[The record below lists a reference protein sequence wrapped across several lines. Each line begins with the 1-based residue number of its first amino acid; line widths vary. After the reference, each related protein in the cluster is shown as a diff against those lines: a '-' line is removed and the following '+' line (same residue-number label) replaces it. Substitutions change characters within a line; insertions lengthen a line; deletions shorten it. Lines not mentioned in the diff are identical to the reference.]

1 MADGP
6 LNGVRILEFAGIGP
20 GPYCGQLLADM
31 GANVTVVDRPKRGA
45 VSLERAPDR
54 RGKKSIVIDL
64 KSSEGAAVALDLIA
78 GSDALIEGNRPGV
91 MERLGLGPEAC
102 FARNPALVYGRMT
115 GWGQSGPY
123 ASMAGHDINYL
134 SLTGALQA
142 MGSADRPPFPPLNL
156 VGDFGGGS
164 LFLAMGILA
173 ALLEVKTT
181 GKGRVVD
188 AAITDGV
195 NSMMG
200 FFHGLDAA
208 GRWSDTRGAN
218 WLDGAAPYYRCY
230 ETSDGKYM
238 AVGCIEPQFLAA
250 MLEGLG
256 VSADE
261 YGAQHDETQH
271 VRQAGLLS
279 SIFAKK
285 KQAEWVAVFDG
296 TDACV
301 TPVLSYKEAA
311 SHPHMQARG
320 ALRDVEGVM
329 HPANAPVFDGEP
341 ADLNTAIPSDGGD
354 TRSVLEGAGISAER
368 IAELEALGWYGSY
381 EHS

>member
-1 MADGP
+1 MVDGP
-6 LNGVRILEFAGIGP
+6 LDGVKVLEFAGIGP

-31 GANVTVVDRPKRGA
+31 GADVTVVDRPKRGA
-45 VSLERAPDR
+45 VSLENAPDR

-64 KSSEGAAVALDLIA
+64 KSAEGKELALDLIA
-78 GSDALIEGNRPGV
+78 ASDALIEGNRPGV
-91 MERLGLGPEAC
+91 MERLGLGVDAC
-102 FARNPALVYGRMT
+102 HARNPALIYGRMT

-123 ASMAGHDINYL
+123 AMMAGHDINYL

-142 MGSADRPPFPPLNL
+142 MGPAGQPPFPPLNL

-173 ALLEVKTT
+173 ALLEAKTT
-181 GKGRVVD
+181 GHGRVVD

-208 GRWSDTRGAN
+208 DRWTPERGGN

-250 MLEGLG
+250 MLAVLDLTPE
-256 VSADE
+256 E

-271 VRQAGLLS
+271 ARQADLLV
-279 SIFAKK
+279 SIFAKE
-285 KQAEWVAVFDG
+285 KQAAWTEVFDG

-301 TPVLSYKEAA
+301 TPVLSYKEAEA
-311 SHPHMQARG
+311 HPHMQARD
-320 ALRDVEGVM
+320 ALQQVGELM
-329 HPANAPVFDGEP
+329 HPAKAPVFSGVSPRIDTHLPVDG
-341 ADLNTAIPSDGGD
+341 AD
-354 TRSVLEGAGISAER
+354 TRSVLSGVGYSSDQ
-368 IAELEALGWYGSY
+368 IANLEEKGVVRQS
-381 EHS
+381 

>member
-1 MADGP
+1 MVNGP
-6 LNGVRILEFAGIGP
+6 LDGVKVLEFAGIGP

-31 GANVTVVDRPKRGA
+31 GAEVTVVDRPKRSA
-45 VSLERAPDR
+45 IALENAPDR
-54 RGKKSIVIDL
+54 RGKKSIIVDL
-64 KSSEGAAVALDLIA
+64 KSDEGKALALDLIA
-78 GSDALIEGNRPGV
+78 TSDALIEGNRPGV
-91 MERLGLGPEAC
+91 MERLGLGPDVC
-102 FARNPALVYGRMT
+102 HTRNPALVYGRMT

-123 ASMAGHDINYL
+123 AMMAGHDINYL

-142 MGSADRPPFPPLNL
+142 MGPADQPPFPPLNL

-173 ALLEVKTT
+173 ALLEAKTT
-181 GKGRVVD
+181 GQGQVVD

-208 GRWSDTRGAN
+208 DRWTPERGAN

-250 MLEGLG
+250 MLAVLDLTPE
-256 VSADE
+256 E

-271 VRQAGLLS
+271 ARQAELLM
-279 SIFAKK
+279 SIFAKE
-285 KQAEWVAVFDG
+285 KQAGWVKVFDG

-301 TPVLSYKEAA
+301 TPVLSYNEAA
-311 SHPHMQARG
+311 EHPHMQARG
-320 ALRDVEGVM
+320 ALQEMGGLR
-329 HPANAPVFDGEP
+329 HPAKAPVFSGSSG
-341 ADLNTAIPSDGGD
+341 AIDTRLPRDGGD
-354 TRSVLEGAGISAER
+354 TRSVLANAGYSTDQITS
-368 IAELEALGWYGSY
+368 LEEKGVVRQS
-381 EHS
+381 

>member
-1 MADGP
+1 
-6 LNGVRILEFAGIGP
+6 
-20 GPYCGQLLADM
+20 
-31 GANVTVVDRPKRGA
+31 GA
-45 VSLERAPDR
+45 VSLEGGPDR
-54 RGKKSIVIDL
+54 RGEKSIVIDL
-64 KSSEGAAVALDLIA
+64 KSAEGAALALDLIA
-78 GSDALIEGNRPGV
+78 ASDALIEGNRPGV

-102 FARNPALVYGRMT
+102 HARNPALIYGRMT

-123 ASMAGHDINYL
+123 AMMAGHDINYL

-142 MGSADRPPFPPLNL
+142 MGPADQPPFPPLNL

-164 LFLAMGILA
+164 TFLAIGILA
-173 ALLEVKTT
+173 ALIEAKTT
-181 GKGRVVD
+181 GHGRVVD

-208 GRWSDTRGAN
+208 DRWKPERGAN

-230 ETSDGKYM
+230 ETADGKYM

-250 MLEGLG
+250 MLG
-256 VSADE
+256 VLDVAPVE

-271 VRQAGLLS
+271 ARQVELLM

-285 KQAEWVAVFDG
+285 KQEVWAKDFDG

-311 SHPHMQARG
+311 AHPHMQARG
-320 ALRDVEGVM
+320 ALQEVGGLM
-329 HPANAPVFDGEP
+329 HPAKAPVF
-341 ADLNTAIPSDGGD
+341 SGGSGDID
-354 TRSVLEGAGISAER
+354 TRLPVDGADTRAVLLGAGYSPDQIS
-368 IAELEALGWYGSY
+368 ILEEKGVVRQS
-381 EHS
+381 

>member
-1 MADGP
+1 MVNGP
-6 LNGVRILEFAGIGP
+6 LSGVKILEFAGIGP

-31 GANVTVVDRPKRGA
+31 GADVTVVDRPKRGA
-45 VSLERAPDR
+45 VSVEGSPDR

-64 KSSEGAAVALDLIA
+64 KSAEGAALALDLIA

-91 MERLGLGPEAC
+91 MERLGLGPDESH
-102 FARNPALVYGRMT
+102 ARNPALIYGRMT

-123 ASMAGHDINYL
+123 AMMAGHDINYL

-142 MGSADRPPFPPLNL
+142 MGPADQPPFPPLNL

-164 LFLAMGILA
+164 TFLAMGILA
-173 ALLEVKTT
+173 GLLEAKTT
-181 GKGRVVD
+181 GQGRVVD

-208 GRWSDTRGAN
+208 DRWSPEREAN

-230 ETSDGKYM
+230 ETADGKYM

-250 MLEGLG
+250 MLGVLGL
-256 VSADE
+256 SAEE
-261 YGAQHDETQH
+261 YGPQHDEAQH
-271 VRQAGLLS
+271 SRQAKLLT
-279 SIFAKK
+279 SIFESE
-285 KQAEWVAVFDG
+285 KQEDWVAKFDG

-311 SHPHMQARG
+311 AHPHMQARG
-320 ALRDVEGVM
+320 LLTQSDGMM
-329 HPANAPVFDGEP
+329 HPAKAPVFSGDTG
-341 ADLNTAIPSDGGD
+341 DVDTRLPSDGAD
-354 TRSVLEGAGISAER
+354 TRRVLTDAGLSSDQISL
-368 IAELEALGWYGSY
+368 LEEKGVVRQL
-381 EHS
+381 

>member
-1 MADGP
+1 MVNGP
-6 LNGVRILEFAGIGP
+6 LDGVRILEFAGIGP

-31 GANVTVVDRPKRGA
+31 GADVTVVDRPKRGA
-45 VSLERAPDR
+45 VSLEIAPDR

-64 KSSEGAAVALDLIA
+64 KSTDGAALALDLIA
-78 GSDALIEGNRPGV
+78 ASDALIEGNRPGV
-91 MERLGLGPEAC
+91 MERLGLGPDEC
-102 FARNPALVYGRMT
+102 HTRNPALIYGRMT

-123 ASMAGHDINYL
+123 AMMAGHDINYL

-142 MGSADRPPFPPLNL
+142 MGPADQPPFPPLNL

-164 LFLAMGILA
+164 TFLAMGILA
-173 ALLEVKTT
+173 GLLEAKTT

-208 GRWSDTRGAN
+208 DRWTPERGAN

-230 ETSDGKYM
+230 ETSDGKFM
-238 AVGCIEPQFLAA
+238 AVGCIEPQFLTA
-250 MLEGLG
+250 MLDLLGLT
-256 VSADE
+256 AEE
-261 YGAQHDETQH
+261 YGAQHDESLH
-271 VRQAGLLS
+271 ARQVELLM
-279 SIFAKK
+279 SIFKSE
-285 KQAEWVAVFDG
+285 KQEAWVAVFDG

-311 SHPHMQARG
+311 AHPHMEARG
-320 ALRDVEGVM
+320 ALTHTGGMM
-329 HPANAPVFDGEP
+329 HPAKAPVFSSVSSAPETKIPVDGQHTVE
-341 ADLNTAIPSDGGD
+341 
-354 TRSVLEGAGISAER
+354 VLRAAGLDEHQIASAVASGAVGQS
-368 IAELEALGWYGSY
+368 
-381 EHS
+381 

>member
-1 MADGP
+1 MLNGP
-6 LNGVRILEFAGIGP
+6 LNGVKILEFAGIGP

-31 GANVTVVDRPKRGA
+31 GADVTVVDRPKRGA
-45 VSLERAPDR
+45 VSVEGAPDR
-54 RGKKSIVIDL
+54 RGKKSIIINL
-64 KSSEGAAVALDLIA
+64 KSPEGAALALDLIA
-78 GSDALIEGNRPGV
+78 NSDALIEGNRPGV
-91 MERLGLGPEAC
+91 MERLGLGPEVC
-102 FARNPALVYGRMT
+102 HARNPALIYGRMT

-142 MGSADRPPFPPLNL
+142 MGPADQPPFPPLNL

-173 ALLEVKTT
+173 ALLEAKTT
-181 GKGRVVD
+181 GQGRVVD

-208 GRWSDTRGAN
+208 NRWTDLRGAN
-218 WLDGAAPYYRCY
+218 WLDGGAPYYRCY

-238 AVGCIEPQFLAA
+238 AVGCIEPQFLTA
-250 MLEGLG
+250 MLGVLG
-256 VSADE
+256 VAPE
-261 YGAQHDETQH
+261 GYGAQHDETQH
-271 VRQAGLLS
+271 ARQAELLV

-285 KQAEWVAVFDG
+285 KQAAWVAVFDG

-311 SHPHMQARG
+311 AHPHMQARG
-320 ALRDVEGVM
+320 LLHEVDGLM
-329 HPANAPVFDGEP
+329 HPARAPVFSGGSGDV
-341 ADLNTAIPSDGGD
+341 DTHLPSDGAD
-354 TRSVLEGAGISAER
+354 TRQVLSNVGFSSDQ
-368 IAELEALGWYGSY
+368 IAILENKGVVRQS
-381 EHS
+381 

>member
-1 MADGP
+1 MVNGP
-6 LNGVRILEFAGIGP
+6 LSGVKILEFAGIGP

-31 GANVTVVDRPKRGA
+31 GADVTVVDRPKRGA
-45 VSLERAPDR
+45 VSLEGAPDR

-64 KSSEGAAVALDLIA
+64 KSAEGAALAVDLA
-78 GSDALIEGNRPGV
+78 AASDALIEGNRPGV
-91 MERLGLGPEAC
+91 MERLGLGPDVC
-102 FARNPALVYGRMT
+102 HARNPALIYGRMT

-123 ASMAGHDINYL
+123 AMMAGHDINYL

-142 MGSADRPPFPPLNL
+142 MGSADQPPFPPLNL

-164 LFLAMGILA
+164 TFLAMGILA
-173 ALLEVKTT
+173 ALLEAKTT

-208 GRWSDTRGAN
+208 DRWTPERGAN

-230 ETSDGKYM
+230 ETADGKYM

-250 MLEGLG
+250 MLG
-256 VSADE
+256 VLDLAPEE

-271 VRQAGLLS
+271 VRQADLLM
-279 SIFAKK
+279 SIFKSE
-285 KQAEWVAVFDG
+285 KQEAWTKVFDG

-311 SHPHMQARG
+311 THPHMQARG
-320 ALRDVEGVM
+320 ALQEVGGLM
-329 HPANAPVFDGEP
+329 HPAKAPVFSGGSRDVDTRLPVDG
-341 ADLNTAIPSDGGD
+341 AD
-354 TRSVLEGAGISAER
+354 TRSVLSGAGLSPEQISQ
-368 IAELEALGWYGSY
+368 LEEKGVVRQS
-381 EHS
+381 

>member
-1 MADGP
+1 MVNGP
-6 LNGVRILEFAGIGP
+6 LLGVKILEFAGIGP

-31 GANVTVVDRPKRGA
+31 GAEVTVVDRPKRSA
-45 VSLERAPDR
+45 ISLERTPDR

-64 KSSEGAAVALDLIA
+64 KSADGTKVALDLIA
-78 GSDALIEGNRPGV
+78 ASDALIEGNRPGV
-91 MERLGLGPEAC
+91 MERLGLGPDASH
-102 FARNPALVYGRMT
+102 ARNPALVYGRMT

-123 ASMAGHDINYL
+123 AMMAGHDINYL

-142 MGSADRPPFPPLNL
+142 MGPADKPPFPPLNL

-173 ALLEVKTT
+173 ALLEAKTT
-181 GKGRVVD
+181 GQGRVVD

-208 GRWSDTRGAN
+208 GRWTPEREAN

-230 ETSDGKYM
+230 ETSDGKFM

-250 MLEGLG
+250 MLNVLDLTP
-256 VSADE
+256 AE
-261 YGAQHDETQH
+261 YGAQHDEGQH
-271 VRQAGLLS
+271 ARQTELLM
-279 SIFAKK
+279 SIFERK
-285 KQAEWVAVFDG
+285 KQAEWVEVFDG

-301 TPVLSYKEAA
+301 TPVLDYRAA
-311 SHPHMQARG
+311 AAHPHMQARG
-320 ALRDVEGVM
+320 ALRGVDGVM
-329 HPANAPVFDGEP
+329 HPAKAPVFSGGSAEVDTRLP
-341 ADLNTAIPSDGGD
+341 TDGGD
-354 TRSVLEGAGISAER
+354 TTSVLEEAGYSPAQISD
-368 IAELEALGWYGSY
+368 LEENGVVRKS
-381 EHS
+381 

>member
-1 MADGP
+1 MVDGP

-31 GANVTVVDRPKRGA
+31 GAVVTVVDRPKRGA

-64 KSSEGAAVALDLIA
+64 KSPEGAAVALDLIA
-78 GSDALIEGNRPGV
+78 SSDALIEGNRPGV

-115 GWGQSGPY
+115 GWGQSGPC
-123 ASMAGHDINYL
+123 ALMAGHDINYL

-218 WLDGAAPYYRCY
+218 WLDGTAPYYRCY
-230 ETSDGKYM
+230 EASDGKYM

-261 YGAQHDETQH
+261 YGAQYDETQH

-285 KQAEWVAVFDG
+285 KQEAWVKVFDG

-311 SHPHMQARG
+311 KHPLAGAISGTRFVGLPAVGRSRCFSAGRTTWNDAARAVG
-320 ALRDVEGVM
+320 DG
-329 HPANAPVFDGEP
+329 HAPLTSG
-341 ADLNTAIPSDGGD
+341 
-354 TRSVLEGAGISAER
+354 R
-368 IAELEALGWYGSY
+368 
-381 EHS
+381 

>member
-1 MADGP
+1 MGNDP
-6 LNGVRILEFAGIGP
+6 LNGVKILEFAGIGP

-31 GANVTVVDRPKRGA
+31 GADVTVVDRPKRGA
-45 VSLERAPDR
+45 VSLEGAPDR
-54 RGKKSIVIDL
+54 RGKKSIVINL
-64 KSSEGAAVALDLIA
+64 KSAEGAALALDLIA
-78 GSDALIEGNRPGV
+78 TSDALIEGNRPGV
-91 MERLGLGPEAC
+91 MERLGLGPDVC
-102 FARNPALVYGRMT
+102 HARNPALIYGRMT

-123 ASMAGHDINYL
+123 ASMAGHDINYI

-142 MGSADRPPFPPLNL
+142 MGPADQPPFPPLNL

-173 ALLEVKTT
+173 ALLEANTT

-208 GRWSDTRGAN
+208 DRWTDVRGAN

-250 MLEGLG
+250 MLAVLGLT
-256 VSADE
+256 AEE

-271 VRQAGLLS
+271 ARQADLLM
-279 SIFAKK
+279 SIFAKE
-285 KQAEWVAVFDG
+285 KQAAWVKVFDG

-311 SHPHMQARG
+311 VHPHMLARG
-320 ALRDVEGVM
+320 ALQEVGGLM
-329 HPANAPVFDGEP
+329 HPAKAPVFSGDSGGIDTRLP
-341 ADLNTAIPSDGGD
+341 ADGAD
-354 TRSVLEGAGISAER
+354 TRRVLADVGLSTDQISVLEEKGVVRQS
-368 IAELEALGWYGSY
+368 
-381 EHS
+381 

>member
-1 MADGP
+1 MVNGP
-6 LNGVRILEFAGIGP
+6 LTGVKILEFAGIGP

-31 GANVTVVDRPKRGA
+31 GADVTVVDRPKRSA

-64 KSSEGAAVALDLIA
+64 KSGEGAEVALDLIA
-78 GSDALIEGNRPGV
+78 ASDALIEGNRPGV
-91 MERLGLGPEAC
+91 MERLGLGPDVC
-102 FARNPALVYGRMT
+102 HARNPALVYGRMT

-123 ASMAGHDINYL
+123 ALMSGHDINYL

-142 MGSADRPPFPPLNL
+142 MGPADQPPFPPLNL

-173 ALLEVKTT
+173 ALLEAKTT
-181 GKGRVVD
+181 GQGRVVD

-208 GRWSDTRGAN
+208 DRWTTGRGAN

-238 AVGCIEPQFLAA
+238 AVGCIEPQFLVA
-250 MLEGLG
+250 MLAVLNLTP
-256 VSADE
+256 AE
-261 YGAQHDETQH
+261 YGAQHDGTQH
-271 VRQAGLLS
+271 TRQVELLV
-279 SIFAKK
+279 SIYAKK
-285 KQAEWVAVFDG
+285 KQAAWVEVFDG

-301 TPVLSYKEAA
+301 TPVLSYKEA
-311 SHPHMQARG
+311 SVHPHMQARG
-320 ALRDVEGVM
+320 ALREVGGVM
-329 HPANAPVFDGEP
+329 HPAKAPVFSGSSGEISTRLP
-341 ADLNTAIPSDGGD
+341 ADGAD
-354 TRSVLEGAGISAER
+354 TRLVLERAGYTTDQISILKEKGVVRTA
-368 IAELEALGWYGSY
+368 
-381 EHS
+381 

>member
-31 GANVTVVDRPKRGA
+31 GADVTVVDRPKRGA

-64 KSSEGAAVALDLIA
+64 KSPEGAAVALDLIA
-78 GSDALIEGNRPGV
+78 SSDALIEGNRPGV
-91 MERLGLGPEAC
+91 MERLGLGVDVC
-102 FARNPALVYGRMT
+102 HTRNPALVYGRMT
-115 GWGQSGPY
+115 GWGQVGPY

-142 MGSADRPPFPPLNL
+142 MGPEDQPPFPPLNL

-173 ALLEVKTT
+173 ALLEAKTT

-208 GRWSDTRGAN
+208 GRWTPERGVN

-230 ETSDGKYM
+230 ETADGKYM
-238 AVGCIEPQFLAA
+238 AIGCIEPQFLAA
-250 MLEGLG
+250 MLSVLE

-261 YGAQHDETQH
+261 FGAQHDVAQH
-271 VRQAGLLS
+271 AHQADMLAN
-279 SIFAKK
+279 IFARK
-285 KQAEWVAVFDG
+285 KQTEWTAKFDE

-301 TPVLSYKEAA
+301 TPVLNYKEAA
-311 SHPHMQARG
+311 AHPHMQARG
-320 ALRDVEGVM
+320 ALRDVEGIT
-329 HPANAPVFDGEP
+329 HPANAPVFSGVQSEPVTDIPVDGQH
-341 ADLNTAIPSDGGD
+341 
-354 TRSVLEGAGISAER
+354 TRTVLETAGFDEAQ
-368 IAELEALGWYGSY
+368 IAKLIALGAVFQT
-381 EHS
+381 

>member
-1 MADGP
+1 MVNGP
-6 LNGVRILEFAGIGP
+6 LNGVKILEFAGIGP

-31 GANVTVVDRPKRGA
+31 GADVTVVDRPKRGA
-45 VSLERAPDR
+45 VSLEGAPDR
-54 RGKKSIVIDL
+54 RGKKSIVINL
-64 KSSEGAAVALDLIA
+64 KSAEGAALALDLIA
-78 GSDALIEGNRPGV
+78 TSDALIEGNRPGV
-91 MERLGLGPEAC
+91 MERLGLGPDVC
-102 FARNPALVYGRMT
+102 HARNPALIYGRMT

-123 ASMAGHDINYL
+123 ASMAGHDINYI

-142 MGSADRPPFPPLNL
+142 MGPADQPPFPPLNL

-173 ALLEVKTT
+173 ALLEANTT

-208 GRWSDTRGAN
+208 DRWTDVRGAN

-250 MLEGLG
+250 MLAVLGLT
-256 VSADE
+256 AEE

-271 VRQAGLLS
+271 ARQAELLM
-279 SIFAKK
+279 SIFAKE
-285 KQAEWVAVFDG
+285 KQAAWVKVFDG

-311 SHPHMQARG
+311 AHPHMQARE
-320 ALRDVEGVM
+320 ALQEVGGLM
-329 HPANAPVFDGEP
+329 HPAKAPVFSGGSGGIDTRLP
-341 ADLNTAIPSDGGD
+341 ADGAD
-354 TRSVLEGAGISAER
+354 TRRVLADVGLSTDQISVLEEKGVVRQS
-368 IAELEALGWYGSY
+368 
-381 EHS
+381 

>member
-1 MADGP
+1 MVNGP
-6 LNGVRILEFAGIGP
+6 LDGVKILEFAGIGP

-31 GANVTVVDRPKRGA
+31 GADVTVVDRPKRSA
-45 VSLERAPDR
+45 VALETAPDR

-64 KSSEGAAVALDLIA
+64 KSTEGAALALDLIA
-78 GSDALIEGNRPGV
+78 SSDALIEGNRPGV
-91 MERLGLGPEAC
+91 MERLGLGPDAC
-102 FARNPALVYGRMT
+102 HARNAALVYGRMT

-123 ASMAGHDINYL
+123 AMMAGHDINYL

-142 MGSADRPPFPPLNL
+142 MGTADQPPFPPLNL

-164 LFLAMGILA
+164 LFLVMGILA
-173 ALLEVKTT
+173 ALLEAKTT
-181 GKGRVVD
+181 GQGRVVD

-208 GRWSDTRGAN
+208 DRWTPERGAN

-250 MLEGLG
+250 MLGVLGLT
-256 VSADE
+256 AEE
-261 YGAQHDETQH
+261 YGAQHDESLHAQQ
-271 VRQAGLLS
+271 VELLM
-279 SIFAKK
+279 SIFKSE
-285 KQAEWVAVFDG
+285 KQEAWAAVFDG

-311 SHPHMQARG
+311 AHPHMEARG
-320 ALRDVEGVM
+320 ALTQAGGMM
-329 HPANAPVFDGEP
+329 HPAKAPVFSSVPSAPETKIPVDGQHTVE
-341 ADLNTAIPSDGGD
+341 
-354 TRSVLEGAGISAER
+354 VLRAAGLDEHR
-368 IAELEALGWYGSY
+368 IAAAVASGAVGQS
-381 EHS
+381 

>member
-1 MADGP
+1 MVNGP
-6 LNGVRILEFAGIGP
+6 LDGVKILEFAGIGP

-31 GANVTVVDRPKRGA
+31 GADVTVVDRPKRGA
-45 VSLERAPDR
+45 VSLEGAPDR

-64 KSSEGAAVALDLIA
+64 KSAEGTALALDLIA
-78 GSDALIEGNRPGV
+78 ATDALIEGNRPGV
-91 MERLGLGPEAC
+91 MERLGLGPDAC
-102 FARNPALVYGRMT
+102 HARNPALVYGRMT

-123 ASMAGHDINYL
+123 AMMAGHDINYL

-142 MGSADRPPFPPLNL
+142 MGPADQPPFPPLNL

-173 ALLEVKTT
+173 ALLEAKTT
-181 GKGRVVD
+181 GQGRVVD

-208 GRWSDTRGAN
+208 DRWTPERGAN
-218 WLDGAAPYYRCY
+218 WLDGAAPYYQCY
-230 ETSDGKYM
+230 ETADGKYM

-250 MLEGLG
+250 MLEVLDL
-256 VSADE
+256 APEE
-261 YGAQHDETQH
+261 YGPQHDETQH
-271 VRQAGLLS
+271 ARQADLLM
-279 SIFAKK
+279 SIYKSE
-285 KQAEWVAVFDG
+285 KQATWAKAFDG

-311 SHPHMQARG
+311 FHPHMQARG
-320 ALRDVEGVM
+320 ALTEVDGLM
-329 HPANAPVFDGEP
+329 HPAKAPVFSGGPGGIDTHLPVDG
-341 ADLNTAIPSDGGD
+341 AD
-354 TRSVLEGAGISAER
+354 TRSVLLGAGYSSGQIS
-368 IAELEALGWYGSY
+368 ILEEKGVVRQS
-381 EHS
+381 